1 MLSLDEA
8 VLEMKGCLAEHL
20 ASDSLKTGSCM
31 APKASS
37 DSLG

>member
-20 ASDSLKTGSCM
+20 ASDSLKNRHVHGTQS
-31 APKASS
+31 
-37 DSLG
+37 